1 MLALVNSSYGVRGGD
16 GGLRGVSGL
25 LQHDD
30 CADFCAECAS
40 DLYDVPGGCGQ
51 EPPVTQRQT
60 RCSSRKEVGL
70 EGLEGPDVK
79 YFQLLIHSRCDHVA
93 VGKTGAGD

>member
-1 MLALVNSSYGVRGGD
+1 MSTEYGVLALVNSSYGLREGGGGGRG
-16 GGLRGVSGL
+16 SPATWL
-25 LQHDD
+25 LCD
-30 CADFCAECAS
+30 S

-51 EPPVTQRQT
+51 EPPVAQRQT